1 MGKNKAIKSIGRVI
15 GNIVVHK
22 ITFKYTNNPESRNHI
37 FSEIGTYRDNALEI
51 AQEFNWNEADKQSI
65 KEESVKEFNRRIK
78 KYNDVQYPEKEVSE
92 LIEETI
98 KESFLHVGGA
108 KYT

>member
-22 ITFKYTNNPESRNHI
+22 ITFKYTNKPESRNHI

-51 AQEFNWNEADKQSI
+51 AQEFNWNEADKQRI
-65 KEESVKEFNRRIK
+65 KEESVKEFSRRIK
-78 KYNDVQYPEKEVSE
+78 KYKDVKFPVEEVDELIDETLKEVN
-92 LIEETI
+92 I
-98 KESFLHVGGA
+98 
-108 KYT
+108 